1 MNKQRKLHCY
11 MNMIHLSQFVLNYN
25 EYVHH
30 KIFLKSLKY
39 PSLKKKK
46 IHYKIVVDYRGM
58 TQI

>member
-25 EYVHH
+25 EYVHN

-39 PSLKKKK
+39 PSLKKK